1 MAKTLSSG
9 TFSKGIVKEIY
20 GPAYKMLYEAGL
32 LRHLA
37 KEVGSGAKGNL
48 YKHEYFDP
56 TTFSTSA
63 SLLTEANDYTTTIA
77 LTNASVIVY
86 ASEFGIRTDLT
97 DRLRESSV
105 FGWKEEAA
113 RQHAIAC
120 ARRIELNILGA
131 MVGGFTTG
139 TVTGTSA
146 GGFGIKKYMAAKTKL
161 DAKLLSVPGRKHVVV
176 HPNNWYY
183 TAASTL
189 STTYASVLGDFGND
203 VIKKF
208 YVRTLLGDVDIYQ
221 SNYITAATV
230 TKDFMF
236 VTDGLGFWMP
246 RDFRLEA
253 QRDASARADELV
265 STIVGG
271 AKVLIAGY
279 GCLLQ
284 QYGNA
289 PS

>member
-20 GPAYKMLYEAGL
+20 GPAYKMMYESTL
-32 LRHLA
+32 LRHLI
-37 KEVGSGAKGNL
+37 KEVGQGVKGNM

-63 SLLTEANDYTTTIA
+63 SLLTEANDYTTTVA
-77 LTNASVIVY
+77 LTNASVIIN

-97 DRLRESSV
+97 DRLKESSG

-113 RQHAIAC
+113 RQHGIAC
-120 ARRIELNILGA
+120 ARRVELNILGA
-131 MVGGFTTG
+131 FSSGFTTG
-139 TVTGTSA
+139 TVTGTSSS
-146 GGFGIKKYMAAKTKL
+146 GFGIKKYMAAKTKL
-161 DAKLLSVPGRKHVVV
+161 DAKLLSVPGRKSVVL

-183 TAASTL
+183 TAASTF
-189 STTYASVLGDFGND
+189 SMTYASALDIGNE

-208 YVRTLLGDVDIYQ
+208 YVRTILDDVDIYRT
-221 SNYITAATV
+221 NYITAAAATV
-230 TKDFMF
+230 CYMF
-236 VTDGLGFWMP
+236 VKDSAGFWCP

-253 QRDASARADELV
+253 QRDASARSDELV

-271 AKVLIAGY
+271 AAVLHGAY
-279 GCLLQ
+279 GIRMN
-284 QYGNA
+284 QYGNT